1 MGIPFS
7 QTGKSLAEALRTDRV
22 VLTLN
27 SSDAELT
34 RMSLV
39 DVSRAVTDFTIAI
52 GVPGQPEVPSLSH
65 DLDRVLFK

>member
-7 QTGKSLAEALRTDRV
+7 QTGKTLAEALRADRT

-27 SSDAELT
+27 PSDVELT
-34 RMSLV
+34 RMSQV
-39 DVSRAVTDFTIAI
+39 DVSRVLTDLAIAI
-52 GVPGQPEVPSLSH
+52 EVLGQPEVPSLSH